1 MEIQQQA
8 QQPPYTLSEQTI
20 LGNAG
25 QPDIEM
31 AGYQIPNMQRLHN
44 DLTV

>member
-25 QPDIEM
+25 QPDIEWQAIRFPICKDYIM
-31 AGYQIPNMQRLHN
+31 I
-44 DLTV
+44 